1 MTDHAFPAVAS
12 YPLPAEALRA
22 PLPSPDK
29 ASAETAASPND
40 PRSRDEALL
49 ETISAAIARRARQR
63 RYTP

>member
-12 YPLPAEALRA
+12 YPLPEAALRA
-22 PLPSPDK
+22 PLPAPDK
-29 ASAETAASPND
+29 ADAETAASPND
-40 PRSRDEALL
+40 PLSPDEALL